1 MGKLF
6 RKIKSK
12 SGETFVEI
20 LIAILV
26 VAFGCLLIATMY
38 TSAMNL
44 NLKASKDDDDF
55 YKAMSETEQM
65 FDGEKTGSGNV
76 VMEDQDG
83 KIQEIEIDV
92 YGDEKNSAYK
102 RHQS

>member
-6 RKIKSK
+6 RKIQSK

-55 YKAMSETEQM
+55 YKAMS
-65 FDGEKTGSGNV
+65 GNV